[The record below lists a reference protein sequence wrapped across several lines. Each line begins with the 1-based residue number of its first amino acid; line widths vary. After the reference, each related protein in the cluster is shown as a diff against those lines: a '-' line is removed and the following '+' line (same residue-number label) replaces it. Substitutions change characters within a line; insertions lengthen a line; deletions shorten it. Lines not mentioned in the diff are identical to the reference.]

1 MTSAWQYC
9 NTKSETLTD
18 QRLDQHHLVVRLIH
32 LRIYRKLL
40 LRVLNRNKQLESYR
54 LRKFSIR
61 VACNVI
67 VMDGCIYLQ
76 N

>member
-40 LRVLNRNKQLESYR
+40 LRVLNR
-54 LRKFSIR
+54 I
-61 VACNVI
+61 
-67 VMDGCIYLQ
+67 D
-76 N
+76 